1 MIYTESFS
9 VPVDARAVFDALL
22 DEPLLTQWLAE
33 HVRIEPQKGGAYR
46 FWGRDVLWC
55 ADEDAG
61 RGEILELDAPRC
73 GRTTRPTPA
82 AGFGGSSWRSTSG
95 RRRPVSFAPC
105 SIPSR

>member
-22 DEPLLTQWLAE
+22 DEALLTQWLAE

-55 ADEDAG
+55 ADEEAG
-61 RGEILELDAPRC
+61 RGEILELDVPR
-73 GRTTRPTPA
+73 TLV
-82 AGFGGSSWRSTSG
+82 FSWRWKGHDS
-95 RRRPVSFAPC
+95 RVSIRVAEEGAIRTPTQ
-105 SIPSR
+105 P